1 MWIATG
7 FVKEGRIMNKKEKR
21 PTMNAQQSISK
32 ITRRDMLRFGLSV
45 GAVAG
50 LGIATKNVAGT
61 QTVWQIDPDK
71 CVQCGKCATDCVLEP
86 SAVKCV
92 HAYAVCGYC
101 ELCGGYHRPDAIKID
116 TAAESQLCPTSALK
130 RTFIEDPY
138 YQYSVEEE
146 LCIGCAKCVKGCD
159 AFGNGSLFLQV
170 RHDRCVNCNDCSIAR
185 VCPSDAFRRVPVEE
199 PYLLKGKV

>member
-1 MWIATG
+1 MMSDE
-7 FVKEGRIMNKKEKR
+7 VKN
-21 PTMNAQQSISK
+21 K
-32 ITRRDMLRFGLSV
+32 ITRRDILRLGLSV

-50 LGIATKNVAGT
+50 LGVATVAKNDAEDT
-61 QTVWQIDPDK
+61 LTVWQIDPDK
-71 CVQCGKCATDCVLEP
+71 CVQCGKCATDCVLEL

-101 ELCGGYHRPDAIKID
+101 ELCGGYHRPDATKTD

-138 YQYSVEEE
+138 YHYSVEEE

-170 RHDRCVNCNDCSIAR
+170 RHDRCVNCNECSIAR
-185 VCPSDAFRRVPVEE
+185 VCPSDAFKRVPVEE